1 MAEWLD
7 DPYTNNVVQP
17 WKVAS
22 APQYGCTRVLEVGDP
37 VVGIWFGLNGNNLD
51 TRNSG
56 LWHPRTKSSR
66 SGSLAVASSRHSAR
80 RWDGRH
86 DLHGFAHD
94 KHQPRPV
101 FRIQRLRAQ
110 LLKTVAG

>member
-56 LWHPRTKSSR
+56 LWHPEDEVF
-66 SGSLAVASSRHSAR
+66 AQWFAR
-80 RWDGRH
+80 GGIEPVVGPTWDGRMTFMGPRTTSINP
-86 DLHGFAHD
+86 DLYSGFSGYAHNC
-94 KHQPRPV
+94 
-101 FRIQRLRAQ
+101 
-110 LLKTVAG
+110 